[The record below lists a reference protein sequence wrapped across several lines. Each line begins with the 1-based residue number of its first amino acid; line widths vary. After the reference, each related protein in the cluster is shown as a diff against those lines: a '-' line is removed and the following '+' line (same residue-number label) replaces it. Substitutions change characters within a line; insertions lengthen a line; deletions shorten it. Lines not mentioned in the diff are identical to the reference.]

1 MTRFNQS
8 SPITSNPSIDKCT
21 VFANFTLTYCQ
32 FLIHHLKSH
41 HLIVSALFTI
51 FIISVFSILFYYAQS
66 FSLQRLRYSPLS
78 SVPRNLIQECHP
90 ESTSTQRLR
99 IHPPSRA
106 DSSAKLLSRRL
117 LNRSSIEEDK
127 EKKLG
132 IGFIEFSPRST
143 DALANLHVSPRRSST
158 LLTTKIPKVFTTLKD
173 LNVLIVDDSETHRRI
188 LGRML
193 ERLFCTH
200 VDIEDGED
208 VFVALVNADPKIDL
222 ILLDVQMPHSNGIVV
237 CQTLQNSKITL
248 PVGCITS
255 YFSVKEREKYES
267 AGFSFVLAKP
277 FTQQVLAKAML
288 RALSS
293 FGETSVEGNVSNDE
307 QFEDTDESSVTAA
320 TQI

>member
-32 FLIHHLKSH
+32 FLTHHLKSH

-51 FIISVFSILFYYAQS
+51 FIISVFSILFYYAQLS
-66 FSLQRLRYSPLS
+66 SQRLRYSPLS

-90 ESTSTQRLR
+90 ESTSTQRHR

-208 VFVALVNADPKIDL
+208 VFVALVNAEPKIDF

-237 CQTLQNSKITL
+237 CQTLRNSKITL

-288 RALSS
+288 RALSL
-293 FGETSVEGNVSNDE
+293 FGETSVEGNASNDE